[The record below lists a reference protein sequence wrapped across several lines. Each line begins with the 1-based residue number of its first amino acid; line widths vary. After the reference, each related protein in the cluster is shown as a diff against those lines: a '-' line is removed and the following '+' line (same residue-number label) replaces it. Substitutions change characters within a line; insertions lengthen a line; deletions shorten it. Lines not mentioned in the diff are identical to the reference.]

1 MVVRY
6 CSEDIFVIG
15 PREKKTERSPMG
27 HNEPNRALPTENTP
41 MHLKS
46 CPQGSSQPMVYLG
59 HCHSLRASSLE
70 EKTASAFGSRR
81 LRTQFLWDPLTP
93 VLPFTGC
100 SQGCAGR
107 QRGGDR
113 SRGSHHHQTYSP
125 LKGHPVF
132 YHCLQGTL
140 PDSTSR

>member
-46 CPQGSSQPMVYLG
+46 CPQGSSQSE
-59 HCHSLRASSLE
+59 SLFPRRENSISL
-70 EKTASAFGSRR
+70 
-81 LRTQFLWDPLTP
+81 W
-93 VLPFTGC
+93 
-100 SQGCAGR
+100 
-107 QRGGDR
+107 
-113 SRGSHHHQTYSP
+113 
-125 LKGHPVF
+125 
-132 YHCLQGTL
+132 
-140 PDSTSR
+140 